1 MHARRPALVT
11 FSLLLALVPATSAA
25 AGQKRAPF
33 HAPGVEDRA
42 ATRQEIVAGT
52 ATREQRLDLLRASI
66 DSAGGTT
73 LAAAEVAD
81 DDVIG
86 GYSYPLVAAD
96 LDGNGDDEVLLEQFA
111 RREYVVAL
119 DDGEVMW
126 RLQQPPKSYVI
137 GALVGDVFSDA
148 GEEVLIILYR
158 WKADKVVIGGA
169 GEHGLR
175 WTLPLDSYHTELNG
189 LVQADSDQQSEI
201 AISSWDEEDGDL
213 TIQTVDGE
221 SGMTTSSIGST
232 PDGLLDGSFTSDGFI
247 TDGPEGGADEA
258 VFITA
263 LGGGYYAE
271 RRSLEDG
278 TQSTFDIFPDANP
291 PEGLF
296 QGPDYTGDGRRD
308 AFLSVS
314 TLVPESSWELGVFD
328 AGTLETAWTMDG
340 VDPFF
345 LFFYPPFS
353 PGDADGDG
361 GQDLCLFL
369 HDDQYDDQDNPIS
382 STSTFRCHSGK
393 TGTQLWE
400 SSKTVSEPENGWA
413 HTDGLAMS
421 DLNGD
426 DVTDPILESFS
437 STCTGPE
444 EEAECDYSYTATAIS
459 GKNGSVLW
467 TVDGLDSYGLA
478 YDLTASNLDQSPG
491 DDLVQYAY
499 RENGV
504 AFEVRNGLSLTR
516 SWQGEFD
523 AVGEDG
529 YVDGALEADLDGDGT
544 TEAFLTASSYEGIGE
559 PECEVYE
566 GEEYCWYEDYLEYAY
581 AGAFETGGALLWTIA
596 L

>member
-1 MHARRPALVT
+1 MRARSVLVT
-11 FSLLLALVPATSAA
+11 FAILLVLIPAANAA
-25 AGQKRAPF
+25 AGKQHAPF
-33 HAPGVEDRA
+33 ASPGTEDRA
-42 ATRQEIVAGT
+42 ATRQDIIAGT

-66 DSAGGTT
+66 ESAGGAT
-73 LAAAEVAD
+73 LAAAEAAD
-81 DDVIG
+81 DGVIG

-111 RREYVVAL
+111 TRAYVVAL
-119 DDGEVMW
+119 DNGEVMW
-126 RLQQPPKSYVI
+126 RLQQPPKSYLI
-137 GALVGDVFSDA
+137 GAIVGDMFSDP
-148 GEEVLIILYR
+148 GEEVLFVLYR
-158 WKADKVVIGGA
+158 WKADKVVIGAA
-169 GEHGLR
+169 GEQGLR
-175 WTLPLDSYHTELNG
+175 WTHPLDSYHTEVNG
-189 LVQADSDQQSEI
+189 LVQADSDEQSEI
-201 AISSWDEEDGDL
+201 AISNWDEEDGDL
-213 TIQTVDGE
+213 TIQTIDGE
-221 SGMTTSSIGST
+221 SGMTASSMAST
-232 PDGLLDGSFTSDGFI
+232 PDALLDGRFTSDGFV
-247 TDGPEGGADEA
+247 TDGPEGAADEA
-258 VFITA
+258 VFVTP

-271 RRSLEDG
+271 RRSLDDG
-278 TQSTFDIFPDANP
+278 TQTTFDIFPDANP
-291 PEGLF
+291 PQGLF

-314 TLVPESSWELGVFD
+314 TLMSESWQLGVFD

-361 GQDLCLFL
+361 GQDLCLYL
-369 HDDQYDDQDNPIS
+369 HEDEYDDQDEMLS
-382 STSTFRCHSGK
+382 STSAFRCHSGK

-400 SSKTVSEPENGWA
+400 SSKAMSDPESGWA
-413 HTDGLAMS
+413 HTDGFATS
-421 DLNGD
+421 DVNGD

-437 STCTGPE
+437 SSCTGPE
-444 EEAECDYSYTATAIS
+444 ETECDYSYTATAVS
-459 GKNGSVLW
+459 GKDGSVLW
-467 TVDGLDSYGLA
+467 NVDGVDNYGLA

-504 AFEVRNGLSLTR
+504 AFEVRNGLNLTP
-516 SWQGEFD
+516 SWQGEF
-523 AVGEDG
+523 ATLGEDG

-581 AGAFETGGALLWTIA
+581 AAAFETGGAPLWTIE